1 MYLPIDELINKCGR
15 QFIVDLLPRLF
26 ININTASAEDKP
38 AMIDYHYNGVKL
50 TSPLLSLADTNIDT
64 NTNTNNNN
72 GFSQKYLQEHYT
84 DINTIIS
91 LFCYCKGEIDISS
104 FDYVVFSYLGNFI
117 VRYKNQDTVKNLI
130 GKALYLDI
138 QTVRIAL
145 VDEYTEK
152 TWNKYYVFFN
162 KGVKYVGGLF
172 IFGFA
177 FRFFHQNIFNVF
189 NGFNCYNKTQLI
201 GN

>member
-64 NTNTNNNN
+64 NNNK
-72 GFSQKYLQEHYT
+72 GLSQQYLQEHYT
-84 DINTIIS
+84 DINTIIN

-104 FDYVVFSYLGNFI
+104 FDYVVFSYLGDFI
-117 VRYKNQDTVKNLI
+117 VRYKNKNTANQPI
-130 GKALYLDI
+130 GKSLYLDI
-138 QTVRIAL
+138 QSVRIAL

>member
-1 MYLPIDELINKCGR
+1 MYLPIDKLINKCGR
-15 QFIVDLLPRLF
+15 QFIVDLFPRLF

-38 AMIDYHYNGVKL
+38 SMIDYDYNSLKL
-50 TSPLLSLADTNIDT
+50 SSPLLSLADTNT

-138 QTVRIAL
+138 QTVRIAV

-172 IFGFA
+172 ALGFA
-177 FRFFHQNIFNVF
+177 FRFCHQNIFKIF
-189 NGFNCYNKTQLI
+189 NSFNIFNNRQLI

>member
-26 ININTASAEDKP
+26 ININTDSAEDKP
-38 AMIDYHYNGVKL
+38 VMIDYHYNGLKL
-50 TSPLLSLADTNIDT
+50 TSPLLSLADTNI
-64 NTNTNNNN
+64 NTNNNK
-72 GFSQKYLQEHYT
+72 GLSQKYLQEHYS
-84 DINTIIS
+84 DINTIIN

-104 FDYVVFSYLGNFI
+104 FDYVVFSYLGDFI
-117 VRYKNQDTVKNLI
+117 VRYKNKNTAYQPI
-130 GKALYLDI
+130 GKSLYLDI
-138 QTVRIAL
+138 QSVRIAL

-162 KGVKYVGGLF
+162 KGLKYVGGLL

-177 FRFFHQNIFNVF
+177 FRFFHQNIFNIF
-189 NGFNCYNKTQLI
+189 NGHNNRQLI
-201 GN
+201 SF

>member
-26 ININTASAEDKP
+26 IDINTASAEDKT
-38 AMIDYHYNGVKL
+38 AMIDYDYNGLKL
-50 TSPLLSLADTNIDT
+50 TSPLLSLAATNI
-64 NTNTNNNN
+64 NTNNNK
-72 GFSQKYLQEHYT
+72 GLSPKYLQEHYS
-84 DINTIIS
+84 DINTIIN

-104 FDYVVFSYLGNFI
+104 FDYVVFSYIGDFI
-117 VRYKNQDTVKNLI
+117 VRYKNQNTANQPI
-130 GKALYLDI
+130 GKSLYLDI
-138 QTVRIAL
+138 QSVRIAL

-189 NGFNCYNKTQLI
+189 NGFNCYNKRQLI